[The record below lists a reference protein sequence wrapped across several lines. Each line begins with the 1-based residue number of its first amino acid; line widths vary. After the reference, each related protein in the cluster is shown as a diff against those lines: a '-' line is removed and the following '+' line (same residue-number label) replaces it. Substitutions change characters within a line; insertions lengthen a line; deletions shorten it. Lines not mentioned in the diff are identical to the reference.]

1 LETVI
6 RDHDRLS
13 QVNLKNYT
21 INLPD
26 AMMLGASDDQVIA
39 SPVFL
44 HSYRVTIFAT
54 VGRLAAAA
62 AA

>member
-1 LETVI
+1 M
-6 RDHDRLS
+6 
-13 QVNLKNYT
+13 NLKNYT